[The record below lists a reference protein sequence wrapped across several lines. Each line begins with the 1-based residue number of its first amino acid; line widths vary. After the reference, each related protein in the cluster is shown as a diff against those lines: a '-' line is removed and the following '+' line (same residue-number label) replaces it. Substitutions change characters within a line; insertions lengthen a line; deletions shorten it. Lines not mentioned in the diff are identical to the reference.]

1 MLKQIYNRVLQ
12 LGSENTTPE
21 NTKTETISNTSPSKT
36 VLVENEDKLPEAQLE
51 EVVLAQDEQQP
62 PLVTR
67 SQVADADDDEDDDDS
82 ELETTVNKDDDAL
95 VGDDDPLAPGYDLD
109 DGKPLRDLDEQQNFP
124 GLPVRAAVDS
134 AKEFFKTEFIYRY
147 DLLDD
152 AERAPKAGRYRF
164 ELKGFQGGIWT
175 LILNQDMEIV
185 NRREEA
191 DIVYTMQQ
199 KDFVHIVNGDIN
211 PQLAILA
218 KKLRITGDM
227 RKAINFLDLFVPGV
241 D

>member
-12 LGSENTTPE
+12 LGSENTNTE
-21 NTKTETISNTSPSKT
+21 NINNNTPSKT
-36 VLVENEDKLPEAQLE
+36 VLVENDETLLEAQE
-51 EVVLAQDEQQP
+51 EVQKTEAVATPVEQRPAQETRAQSIEVEDE
-62 PLVTR
+62 
-67 SQVADADDDEDDDDS
+67 EDDDS
-82 ELETTVNKDDDAL
+82 ELETTINKDDDAL
-95 VGDDDPLAPGYDLD
+95 EGDDDPLAPGYNLE

-124 GLPVRAAVDS
+124 GLPVRASVDS

-152 AERAPKAGRYRF
+152 AQRAPKAGRYRF

>member
-12 LGSENTTPE
+12 LGSDNTS
-21 NTKTETISNTSPSKT
+21 TETLSNDTTPSKT
-36 VLVENEDKLPEAQLE
+36 VLVENDDKLLEAQ
-51 EVVLAQDEQQP
+51 EVVQEEKLVAASEQRQSFED
-62 PLVTR
+62 V
-67 SQVADADDDEDDDDS
+67 SSEIADVEEDDEDS

-95 VGDDDPLAPGYDLD
+95 VGDDDPLAPGYDLEE
-109 DGKPLRDLDEQQNFP
+109 GKPLRGNDDQQNFG
-124 GLPVRAAVDS
+124 GLPVRSSVDS

-152 AERAPKAGRYRF
+152 EQRAPKAGRYRF

-175 LILNQDMEIV
+175 LILNNDMEIV
-185 NRREEA
+185 NRREDA